1 MAMSIRENSDMI
13 SITVRENSNGQMEIG
28 IWETSSMVTGKAMAP
43 TITTIKISIK
53 DSGRTIKEKDM
64 GYSDSVMET

>member
-1 MAMSIRENSDMI
+1 MAR
-13 SITVRENSNGQMEIG
+13 
-28 IWETSSMVTGKAMAP
+28 

-64 GYSDSVMET
+64 GYSDSRMESYLKENLKETRDMATINKMARIIYTQVSDIKGRIMV